1 MEFNTSQGVQN
12 GRKMDISPFLCS
24 FFGFQSPRFPKN
36 CEKNKFLQTIS
47 DKNTWTNVH
56 ISIIRQS
63 ISEHSASI
71 MTRSSPQR
79 FISEIY
85 RVDLRLRMLGF
96 RFTMKL
102 DESYCSRYA
111 RTQATRANSFPSLLG
126 LLTKNKALY
135 WAKLKSAFFRQN
147 SIIVQAYYVTDC
159 LNFFFCPFISIRG
172 LCRIF

>member
-1 MEFNTSQGVQN
+1 MHVFSQKSRQ
-12 GRKMDISPFLCS
+12 I
-24 FFGFQSPRFPKN
+24 FQSPRFPKN
-36 CEKNKFLQTIS
+36 TRKIAFFEIAEIGDFFEQTIRGCKM

-135 WAKLKSAFFRQN
+135 WAKSKVPFLAKLHMSKHIM
-147 SIIVQAYYVTDC
+147 SPIV
-159 LNFFFCPFISIRG
+159 
-172 LCRIF
+172 

>member
-1 MEFNTSQGVQN
+1 
-12 GRKMDISPFLCS
+12 MDISPFLCS
-24 FFGFQSPRFPKN
+24 FFGFQSPRFPKKR
-36 CEKNKFLQTIS
+36 EKQIFQTIS
-47 DKNTWTNVH
+47 DKKFDSNVH

-147 SIIVQAYYVTDC
+147 FIIANILC
-159 LNFFFCPFISIRG
+159 HRLSEFFFFVRLSVSG
-172 LCRIF
+172 GYVEFFKLLSFAVVT

>member
-1 MEFNTSQGVQN
+1 M
-12 GRKMDISPFLCS
+12 
-24 FFGFQSPRFPKN
+24 
-36 CEKNKFLQTIS
+36 
-47 DKNTWTNVH
+47 DKNIETNVH

-71 MTRSSPQR
+71 MTRSCPLR

-85 RVDLRLRMLGF
+85 RVDLRLRILGF

-135 WAKLKSAFFRQN
+135 WANSKVPFLAKLHKSQYIMA
-147 SIIVQAYYVTDC
+147 TDC
-159 LNFFFCPFISIRG
+159 LNFFLCPFISFRG
-172 LCRIF
+172 